1 MARDSKNTERE
12 VEEVA
17 KCEGQNRGERLR
29 KWLAEEMWSSIPV
42 EFRGRQVPKE
52 FYDSLY
58 E

>member
-29 KWLAEEMWSSIPV
+29 KWLAEEMWPSIPV

-52 FYDSLY
+52 FYDSL
-58 E
+58 